1 MRRLRE
7 VLERVVPP
15 GAVEAGHV
23 LAAWRQVARSMGK
36 EVHPADFRSGCLTVY
51 APTAGEAQVLSL
63 EASEIKRAINAR
75 VGAGV
80 VQRVRVRALSE

>member
-15 GAVEAGHV
+15 GAVEAGRV
-23 LAAWRQVARSMGK
+23 LAAWREVARSMGN

-51 APTAGEAQVLSL
+51 APTAAEAQVLSL
-63 EASEIKRAINAR
+63 EASEIKSAVNAR
-75 VGAGV
+75 VGAQV
-80 VQRVRVRALSE
+80 VRQVRVRARG